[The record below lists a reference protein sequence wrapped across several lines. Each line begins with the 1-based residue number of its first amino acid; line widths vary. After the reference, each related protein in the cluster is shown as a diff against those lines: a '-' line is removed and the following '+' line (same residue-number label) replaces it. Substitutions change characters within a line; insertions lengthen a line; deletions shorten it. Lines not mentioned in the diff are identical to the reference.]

1 MNYKKFKNL
10 KKHFMST
17 FKKQLKTKI
26 LLGLLIIGILC
37 ILPFIALKYGASGEG
52 LLGYFGAIIG
62 GSIGALVAGW
72 GIVTTI
78 KENRRQAV
86 APCLIFQEVKADKI
100 PEGSVINSCWI
111 IRDGE
116 DQIFQIIK
124 VKNVGSGATLNCRM
138 GERNC
143 SFFQISDIIDK
154 NAEKYIQIIC
164 NVNKLDNSHN
174 MEWTRKDIKNYAFQ
188 AETIPLIFEYKNIL
202 GEVHTYELLI
212 KLQCDI
218 RVTSENIASCTSI
231 PNLKLVS
238 WKPLQ

>member
-86 APCLIFQEVKADKI
+86 APCLIFQEAKADKI

-188 AETIPLIFEYKNIL
+188 AEMIPLIFEYKDIL

>member
-52 LLGYFGAIIG
+52 FLGYFGAIIG

-188 AETIPLIFEYKNIL
+188 AETIPLIFEYKDIL

>member
-86 APCLIFQEVKADKI
+86 APCLIFQEAKADKI

-124 VKNVGSGATLNCRM
+124 VKNVGSDSITDSEGIIAGEGGSHADGAFWKTGSHGYDGHPDDHRRNPETFCYSRTSLYKKICTLD
-138 GERNC
+138 
-143 SFFQISDIIDK
+143 QQDKSD
-154 NAEKYIQIIC
+154 N
-164 NVNKLDNSHN
+164 
-174 MEWTRKDIKNYAFQ
+174 
-188 AETIPLIFEYKNIL
+188 
-202 GEVHTYELLI
+202 
-212 KLQCDI
+212 
-218 RVTSENIASCTSI
+218 
-231 PNLKLVS
+231 
-238 WKPLQ
+238 

>member
-1 MNYKKFKNL
+1 MLKEKIEKMKNGFISVSQSQTAL
-10 KKHFMST
+10 KLLFGI
-17 FKKQLKTKI
+17 LII
-26 LLGLLIIGILC
+26 LLLGII
-37 ILPFIALKYGASGEG
+37 PFISLRYGASGDG

-86 APCLIFQEVKADKI
+86 APCLIFQEIKADKI

-116 DQIFQIIK
+116 DQIFQTIK
-124 VKNVGSGATLNCRM
+124 IKNVGSGGALNWRM

-164 NVNKLDNSHN
+164 NINKLDNSHN
-174 MEWTRKDIKNYAFQ
+174 MEWTRRDIKNYEFQ
-188 AETIPLIFEYKNIL
+188 AETIPLIFEYKDIL

-218 RVTSENIASCTSI
+218 RVTSGNIASCTSI

>member
-124 VKNVGSGATLNCRM
+124 VKNVGSGAALNCRM

-188 AETIPLIFEYKNIL
+188 AETIPLIFEYKDIL

>member
-86 APCLIFQEVKADKI
+86 APCLIFQEAKADKI

-188 AETIPLIFEYKNIL
+188 AETIPLIFEYKDIL

>member
-52 LLGYFGAIIG
+52 LLGYFGSIIG

-86 APCLIFQEVKADKI
+86 APCLIFQEAKADKI

-188 AETIPLIFEYKNIL
+188 AETIPLIFEYKDIL

>member
-188 AETIPLIFEYKNIL
+188 AETIPLIFEYKDIL